1 MGRARSA
8 IATKCGVEALLNG
21 AMAAYGLQ
29 SISSTS
35 FDDFYE
41 AVNFCR
47 SESEELG
54 GTEGQEAWIH
64 WQHGDWSVLSDL
76 SILIPRGLD
85 ALKALSAQIGPIVV
99 ASIDSAF
106 EYASFA
112 YLDEGKIKRL
122 LVLEDEEIVEEGLP
136 VKAERGEH
144 FGDVDE
150 EGVERLWTSYGLPTF
165 DYDPTDGPFVCSC
178 LKVS

>member
-1 MGRARSA
+1 
-8 IATKCGVEALLNG
+8 
-21 AMAAYGLQ
+21 MAAYGLQ

-35 FDDFYE
+35 FDDFYD

-47 SESEELG
+47 AESEELG
-54 GTEGQEAWIH
+54 GTEGQDVWIH
-64 WQHGDWSVLSDL
+64 WQHGDWAVLSDL
-76 SILIPRGLD
+76 SLLIPKNLG
-85 ALKALSAQIGPIVV
+85 ALQALSAQIGPIVV

-106 EYASFA
+106 EYACFA
-112 YLDEGKIKRL
+112 YFDEGKTKRL

-150 EGVERLWTSYGLPTF
+150 EVVERLWTSYGLPTF
-165 DYDPTDGPFVCSC
+165 DYDPAEGAYVCSC
-178 LKVS
+178 LKVT